1 MRAETA
7 IDRVKRELHRSLD
20 TMRGDLDR
28 IEILAAAL
36 AAFSRPVPD
45 YEPTFRHIRQP
56 ALEAHEL
63 G

>member
-1 MRAETA
+1 MRVEAA

-28 IEILAAAL
+28 IEILVAAL
-36 AAFSRPVPD
+36 AAFSKPVPN
-45 YEPTFRHIRQP
+45 YEPTFRNMRHV

>member
-1 MRAETA
+1 MRPENA
-7 IDRVKRELHRSLD
+7 IDRMKHELHRSLD

-36 AAFSRPVPD
+36 GAFSKPIPE
-45 YEPTFRHIRQP
+45 YEPTFRHMHQL
-56 ALEAHEL
+56 ALVAHEI